1 MAKIIDIIFRNWQ
14 AKIIS
19 VLLALSLWLYVGI
32 GQTRNDFFPGGVP
45 LQIKNVPE
53 GFVAITD
60 IDRVKVRVVAG
71 PDLWKKLTADSF
83 NAYLDLGGLRPGV
96 NEVKVTVTSALSD
109 IQIVETDPATVLV
122 RIESRIEKD
131 VPVNVLIDG
140 KAGEG
145 LVAGDWKV
153 EPNKVKVAGAK
164 SIVESLLEATAK
176 ITLDGQ
182 TADFKKS
189 AKLEGL
195 DSQGKA
201 ISNLEFNPKEVIV
214 SVPII
219 KASNVK
225 TVGIKANIQGT
236 LADGFWISK
245 IETTPQTV
253 TIAAAEAQ
261 IGKVNYVLTSE
272 INISNINKN
281 TSFEVLLKP
290 DGGISVLDSVDKVKV
305 DLFVSKSQST
315 KEIETGF
322 QWQNMGNLHVT
333 LVEPKTVKV
342 IVSGSSDKLATLTT
356 ADISLIVD
364 LSSTNNI
371 PGTYSID
378 ISRSNISGPSGI
390 SVSSIVPSAI
400 SVQVDTN

>member
-1 MAKIIDIIFRNWQ
+1 MTKILDIIFRNWQ

-19 VLLALSLWLYVGI
+19 VFLALSLWLYVGI
-32 GQTRNDFFPGGVP
+32 GQTRNDFFPGGLP

-60 IDRVKVRVVAG
+60 VDRVKVRVVAS
-71 PDLWKKLTADSF
+71 PDLWKKLSADSF
-83 NAYLDLGGLRPGV
+83 SAYLDLGGLQPGV
-96 NEVKVTVTSALSD
+96 NEVKVTVISSVGD
-109 IQIVETDPATVLV
+109 IQVVETDPAKVLV
-122 RIESRIEKD
+122 RIESRIEKE

-153 EPNKVKVAGAK
+153 EPNKVKVNGAK
-164 SIVESLLEATAK
+164 SIVDSLLEATAK
-176 ITLDGQ
+176 ISLDGQ

-195 DSQGKA
+195 DSQGKT
-201 ISNLEFNPKEVIV
+201 ISNLEFTPKEAIV

-245 IETTPQTV
+245 IEVTPQTV

-261 IGKVNYVLTSE
+261 IGKINYVLTNA
-272 INISNINKN
+272 IDISNVNKS
-281 TSFEVLLKP
+281 TFFEVPLKP
-290 DGGISVLDSVDKVKV
+290 DAGISILDSVDKVKV
-305 DLFVSKSQST
+305 ELFITKSQST

-322 QWQNMGNLHVT
+322 KWQGSNLNVVS
-333 LVEPKTVKV
+333 VEPTTVKV
-342 IVSGSSDKLATLTT
+342 VVSGPSDKLATLT
-356 ADISLIVD
+356 ASDISLIID
-364 LSSTNNI
+364 LSSTKDI

-400 SVQVDTN
+400 SVRVDTK